1 MKNQESLTIK
11 ILEKEYRVACPA
23 EEKETLLASAN
34 MLNEKLNEIKDKGSV
49 IGTERIAVMAALN
62 MSHELL
68 NGQALTEEHAELNDH
83 IDSLSEKIDNTMRNI
98 KLI

>member
-1 MKNQESLTIK
+1 MKDQESLSIK

-23 EEKETLLASAN
+23 DEKENLLASAN
-34 MLNEKLNEIKDKGSV
+34 MLNEKLNEIKNKGSV

-68 NGQALTEEHAELNDH
+68 NGRALVEEHAELNDR
-83 IDSLSEKIDNTMRNI
+83 IDSLSEKIDNSMRNI

>member
-1 MKNQESLTIK
+1 MKDQESLSIK
-11 ILEKEYRVACPA
+11 ILEKEYRVACPP

-34 MLNEKLNEIKDKGSV
+34 MLNEKLNEIKNKGSV

-68 NGQALTEEHAELNDH
+68 SSQALIDEHAELNDR
-83 IDSLSEKIDNTMRNI
+83 INSLSEKIDNTMRNI

>member
-1 MKNQESLTIK
+1 MKDQESLSIK

-34 MLNEKLNEIKDKGSV
+34 MLNEKLNEIKQKGSV

-68 NGQALTEEHAELNDH
+68 SSQTLIEEHAELNDR

>member
-1 MKNQESLTIK
+1 VKDHEALTIK

-23 EEKETLLASAN
+23 EEKESLLASAR
-34 MLNEKLNEIKDKGSV
+34 MLNTKLNEIKSKGAV

-68 NGQALTEEHAELNDH
+68 NGQSLIDEHEKLNDR
-83 IDSLSEKIDNTMRNI
+83 IDSLSDRIDNTMRNI
-98 KLI
+98 KLV

>member
-1 MKNQESLTIK
+1 MKDQESLSIK

-23 EEKETLLASAN
+23 EEKESLIASAN
-34 MLNEKLNEIKDKGSV
+34 MLNQKLNEIKSKGSV
-49 IGTERIAVMAALN
+49 IGTERIAVMVALN

-68 NGQALTEEHAELNDH
+68 NSQSMLREHTELNDR

-98 KLI
+98 KLV

>member
-1 MKNQESLTIK
+1 VNNQESLVIK

-23 EEKETLLASAN
+23 EEKESLIASAN
-34 MLNEKLNEIKDKGSV
+34 MLNKKLNEIKQKGSV

-68 NGQALTEEHAELNDH
+68 NGHALVEEHAELNDR
-83 IDSLSEKIDNTMRNI
+83 ISSLSEKIDNTMRNI

>member
-1 MKNQESLTIK
+1 MKDQESLSIK

-23 EEKETLLASAN
+23 EEKESLLASAN
-34 MLNEKLNEIKDKGSV
+34 MLNEKLNAIKQKGSV

-68 NGQALTEEHAELNDH
+68 NGNAIVEEHAELNDR
-83 IDSLSEKIDNTMRNI
+83 IDSWSEKIDNTMRNI

>member
-1 MKNQESLTIK
+1 MKDQESLSIK

-23 EEKETLLASAN
+23 EEKESLIASAN
-34 MLNEKLNEIKDKGSV
+34 MLNEKLNEIKQKGAV

-68 NGQALTEEHAELNDH
+68 NGKALVEEHTDLNDR
-83 IDSLSEKIDNTMRNI
+83 IDSLSEKIDKTMRNI

>member
-1 MKNQESLTIK
+1 VKDQESLSIK

-68 NGQALTEEHAELNDH
+68 NSQALTEEHSELNDR
-83 IDSLSEKIDNTMRNI
+83 IDSLSERIDNTMRNI

>member
-1 MKNQESLTIK
+1 MKDQESLSIK
-11 ILEKEYRVACPA
+11 ILEKEYRVSCPA
-23 EEKETLLASAN
+23 DEKESLLASAN
-34 MLNEKLNEIKDKGSV
+34 LLNEKLNEIKQNGAV

-68 NGQALTEEHAELNDH
+68 NSQLQLDEHAELNDR

>member
-1 MKNQESLTIK
+1 MKDQESLSIK

-23 EEKETLLASAN
+23 EEKESLIASAN
-34 MLNEKLNEIKDKGSV
+34 MLNQKLNEIKSKGSV
-49 IGTERIAVMAALN
+49 IGTERIAVMVALN

-68 NGQALTEEHAELNDH
+68 NSQSMLREHAELNDR

-98 KLI
+98 KLV

>member
-1 MKNQESLTIK
+1 MSKQEALTIK

-23 EEKETLLASAN
+23 EEKESLLASAQ
-34 MLNEKLNEIKDKGSV
+34 MLNTKLNEIKSKGAV

-68 NGQALTEEHAELNDH
+68 NGQSLVDEHEKLHDR
-83 IDSLSEKIDNTMRNI
+83 IDSLSDRIDNTMRNI
-98 KLI
+98 KLV

>member
-1 MKNQESLTIK
+1 MNNQESLVIK

-23 EEKETLLASAN
+23 EEKESLIASAN
-34 MLNEKLNEIKDKGSV
+34 MLNKKLNEIKQKGSV

-68 NGQALTEEHAELNDH
+68 NSQAMVTEHAELGDR
-83 IDSLSEKIDNTMRNI
+83 IDSLSEKIDNTMRSI

>member
-1 MKNQESLTIK
+1 MKDQESLTIK
-11 ILEKEYRVACPA
+11 ILEKEYRVACPVD
-23 EEKETLLASAN
+23 EKETLLASAN
-34 MLNEKLNEIKDKGSV
+34 MLNDKLNEIKDKGAV

-68 NGQALTEEHAELNDH
+68 NSQVLKEEHAELNDR
-83 IDSLSEKIDNTMRNI
+83 INGLSEKIDNTMQSI

>member
-1 MKNQESLTIK
+1 MKDQDSLSIK

-23 EEKETLLASAN
+23 EEKENLLASAS
-34 MLNEKLNEIKDKGSV
+34 MLNEKLDEIKQRGSV
-49 IGTERIAVMAALN
+49 IGTERIAVMVALN

-68 NGQALTEEHAELNDH
+68 NGKALVEEHAELNDR

>member
-1 MKNQESLTIK
+1 VNNQEALVIK

-23 EEKETLLASAN
+23 EEKESLIASAN
-34 MLNEKLNEIKDKGSV
+34 MLNKKLNEIKQKGAV

-68 NGQALTEEHAELNDH
+68 NSHALIEEHAELNDR

>member
-1 MKNQESLTIK
+1 MKDQESLSIK

-23 EEKETLLASAN
+23 EEKESLLASAN
-34 MLNEKLNEIKDKGSV
+34 MLNKKLNEIKQKGSV

-68 NGQALTEEHAELNDH
+68 NGNAIVEEHAELNDR

>member
-1 MKNQESLTIK
+1 MKDQESLSIK

-23 EEKETLLASAN
+23 EEKESLLASAN
-34 MLNEKLNEIKDKGSV
+34 MLNEKLNEIKQKGSV

-68 NGQALTEEHAELNDH
+68 NGNAIVEEHAELNDR

>member
-1 MKNQESLTIK
+1 MKDHEALTIK
-11 ILEKEYRVACPA
+11 ILEKEYRVACPS
-23 EEKETLLASAN
+23 EEKESLIASAN
-34 MLNEKLNEIKDKGSV
+34 MLNTKLNEIKKKGSV

-68 NGQALTEEHAELNDH
+68 NGQSLVSEHAELHDRIN
-83 IDSLSEKIDNTMRNI
+83 SLSDKIDNTMRNI

>member
-1 MKNQESLTIK
+1 MKDQESLSIK

-23 EEKETLLASAN
+23 EEKESLIASAN
-34 MLNEKLNEIKDKGSV
+34 MLNEKLNEIKQKGAV

-68 NGQALTEEHAELNDH
+68 NGKALVEEHTELNDR
-83 IDSLSEKIDNTMRNI
+83 IDSLSEKIDKTMRNI

>member
-1 MKNQESLTIK
+1 MKDQESLSIQ

-23 EEKETLLASAN
+23 EEKESLIASAN
-34 MLNEKLNEIKDKGSV
+34 MLNEKLNEIKKKGSV

-62 MSHELL
+62 MSHELI
-68 NGQALTEEHAELNDH
+68 NSKALTEEHVELNDR

>member
-1 MKNQESLTIK
+1 MKDQESLSIK

-68 NGQALTEEHAELNDH
+68 NGQALTEEHAELNDR
-83 IDSLSEKIDNTMRNI
+83 IDSLSERIDNTMRNI

>member
-1 MKNQESLTIK
+1 MKDQDSLSIK

-23 EEKETLLASAN
+23 EEKENLLASAS
-34 MLNEKLNEIKDKGSV
+34 MLNEKLDEIKQRGSV

-68 NGQALTEEHAELNDH
+68 NGKALVEEHAELNDR

>member
-1 MKNQESLTIK
+1 VNDQESLIIK

-23 EEKETLLASAN
+23 EEKEGLIASAT
-34 MLNEKLNEIKDKGSV
+34 MLNEKLNDIKQKGSV

-68 NGQALTEEHAELNDH
+68 NGREIVEQHSDINDR

>member
-1 MKNQESLTIK
+1 VNNQEALVIK

-23 EEKETLLASAN
+23 EEKESLIASAN
-34 MLNEKLNEIKDKGSV
+34 MLNKKLNEIKQKGAV

-68 NGQALTEEHAELNDH
+68 NSHALIEEHAELNDR
-83 IDSLSEKIDNTMRNI
+83 IDSLSERIDNTMRNI

>member
-1 MKNQESLTIK
+1 MKDQESLSIK

-23 EEKETLLASAN
+23 EEKESLMASAN
-34 MLNEKLNEIKDKGSV
+34 LLNEKLNEIKNKGSV

-62 MSHELL
+62 MSHELI
-68 NGQALTEEHAELNDH
+68 NSQAMIEEHAELNDR
-83 IDSLSEKIDNTMRNI
+83 IDSLSEKIDNTMRNV

>member
-1 MKNQESLTIK
+1 
-11 ILEKEYRVACPA
+11 
-23 EEKETLLASAN
+23 

-62 MSHELL
+62 MSHELISSQTMID
-68 NGQALTEEHAELNDH
+68 GQAELNDR
-83 IDSLSEKIDNTMRNI
+83 IDSLSERIDNTMRNI